1 MCMAVCVSYA
11 QYLRKHKTPVSL
23 VPDGERGIG
32 VWNRQGK
39 GIFTVYSLLPFCLNM
54 YLKKKINPH
63 AETTFTAALFI
74 IAKK

>member
-1 MCMAVCVSYA
+1 MAVYVSYA

-39 GIFTVYSLLPFCLNM
+39 GIFTIYSLLPFCLNM
-54 YLKKKINPH
+54 YFKKKINPY